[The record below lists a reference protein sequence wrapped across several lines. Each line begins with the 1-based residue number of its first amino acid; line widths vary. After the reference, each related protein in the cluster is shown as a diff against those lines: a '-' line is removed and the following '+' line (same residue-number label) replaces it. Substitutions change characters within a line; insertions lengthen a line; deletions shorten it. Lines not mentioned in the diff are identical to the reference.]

1 MKELMVS
8 SKLTLDHLQQV
19 EMVDLDAL
27 CSDLNLSSSQKIRV
41 KHAVKTLQNKHQSPL
56 QSNVSKQQPDEGPT
70 HIEIKESRN
79 GRLKRRMFAK
89 VEQIFG
95 NDVGN
100 EPEGV
105 SKEEVNE
112 QKNQNIQKEEEEK
125 EEVKKMR
132 TKIVIVG
139 EAAVGKTTL
148 QKAIMGWQFEEGSK
162 ATFAVNSLRHK
173 SRFKHNDISME
184 VDYEIFDT
192 PGLDRFRDIISLY
205 LRGALAVI
213 VVYDVSKPSSF
224 AKAKWWIEYLENNAS
239 GYDKIILI
247 ANKID
252 IEIDE
257 DGNYHENDHQEEEQ
271 DGKEEVEEDPGS
283 LLNGV
288 STAGKSDECIITGGR
303 MYATEHGIAFLEISA
318 KTGDNI
324 NVLTG
329 WINTQ
334 SKLKVDRNPQLL
346 EKEKENI
353 KLHEPLLGGKGNT
366 ERGLM
371 DRLCCS

>member
-1 MKELMVS
+1 M
-8 SKLTLDHLQQV
+8 
-19 EMVDLDAL
+19 
-27 CSDLNLSSSQKIRV
+27 
-41 KHAVKTLQNKHQSPL
+41 
-56 QSNVSKQQPDEGPT
+56 G
-70 HIEIKESRN
+70 
-79 GRLKRRMFAK
+79 
-89 VEQIFG
+89 
-95 NDVGN
+95 
-100 EPEGV
+100 
-105 SKEEVNE
+105 
-112 QKNQNIQKEEEEK
+112 QKNDQKK
-125 EEVKKMR
+125 EVEVKRMK

-173 SRFKHNDISME
+173 SRFKHNGVSLE

-257 DGNYHENDHQEEEQ
+257 DGNYNENPNEEKKKPFEREYAKMKQEYDEAMKSYVPPEAADDEEEE
-271 DGKEEVEEDPGS
+271 DEEESAAV
-283 LLNGV
+283 
-288 STAGKSDECIITGGR
+288 GG
-303 MYATEHGIAFLEISA
+303 A
-318 KTGDNI
+318 
-324 NVLTG
+324 
-329 WINTQ
+329 
-334 SKLKVDRNPQLL
+334 
-346 EKEKENI
+346 
-353 KLHEPLLGGKGNT
+353 
-366 ERGLM
+366 
-371 DRLCCS
+371 